1 MIYCCKTNAWVPSPL
16 TIFASS
22 IIIKTNRFHIV
33 LALYSYKSQRTS
45 KGAKNIS
52 DTLKYALLVF
62 RLSVK

>member
-1 MIYCCKTNAWVPSPL
+1 MIYCKTNAWVPSPL

-22 IIIKTNRFHIV
+22 IIKTNRFHIV